1 MTTLRRDIAPRRPI
15 ALPSSG
21 IGIGWEPGVLALL
34 TLALLLFGLVNLY
47 SASSFLAQRAGSPDT
62 FFVLNQAVGGAA
74 GLLLLAVCARIPYG
88 WWGKMAWPL
97 VFLTF
102 FLLLLLILP
111 GTEVIAPEVNGARR
125 WLDLGVR
132 FQPSELA
139 KLTIVIWTAHLCVKK
154 KDRFQSFTKGM
165 APFLVVWAG
174 IILLILM
181 QPNLS
186 TAFLI
191 GVAGAFTLFA
201 GGARIAHFVL
211 LGLLILPVGLFQM
224 QAEFRQDRMMAFQDL
239 GAHTTGAGY
248 QVWQSLIAVGSGGI
262 MGVGF
267 GEGRQKYGFL
277 PEPHNDFIF
286 SMISEEWGLMGGSF
300 LILLYLGIILIGF
313 RIAHRA
319 PDLFGQLLAVGI
331 TSLIALHTVLHIGVG
346 LGAIPP
352 TGLPL
357 PLVSYGRSNLLA
369 TLVAIGILISV
380 ARGDPEG
387 RVTGRGRMG

>member
-1 MTTLRRDIAPRRPI
+1 
-15 ALPSSG
+15 
-21 IGIGWEPGVLALL
+21 
-34 TLALLLFGLVNLY
+34 
-47 SASSFLAQRAGSPDT
+47 
-62 FFVLNQAVGGAA
+62 
-74 GLLLLAVCARIPYG
+74 
-88 WWGKMAWPL
+88 MAY
-97 VFLTF
+97 
-102 FLLLLLILP
+102 
-111 GTEVIAPEVNGARR
+111 
-125 WLDLGVR
+125 
-132 FQPSELA
+132 
-139 KLTIVIWTAHLCVKK
+139 
-154 KDRFQSFTKGM
+154 
-165 APFLVVWAG
+165 
-174 IILLILM
+174 
-181 QPNLS
+181 
-186 TAFLI
+186 
-191 GVAGAFTLFA
+191 
-201 GGARIAHFVL
+201 
-211 LGLLILPVGLFQM
+211 
-224 QAEFRQDRMMAFQDL
+224 QDL